1 MNPEL
6 TFTLPPYQTASG
18 IADMMAHI
26 MERYFTTTDEVE
38 TTDRVAEGVL
48 KAIITEALRVIAEP
62 CNYQARANIMWAGT
76 LAHNGICGCGRRED
90 WTSHGLEHEL
100 SAVYGVTHGAGLA
113 VVFPAWMTFM
123 AAHKPAKIAQ
133 FGHRVFGIP
142 VTGDN
147 RTDALSAVDALKAF
161 FLSIG
166 LPITMTQLG
175 IENPDIPL
183 LVKKFHEDKGL
194 PFGPYHPL
202 YPTDTEAVYRL
213 ML

>member
-1 MNPEL
+1 
-6 TFTLPPYQTASG
+6 
-18 IADMMAHI
+18 
-26 MERYFTTTDEVE
+26 
-38 TTDRVAEGVL
+38 
-48 KAIITEALRVIAEP
+48 
-62 CNYQARANIMWAGT
+62 
-76 LAHNGICGCGRRED
+76 
-90 WTSHGLEHEL
+90 
-100 SAVYGVTHGAGLA
+100 
-113 VVFPAWMTFM
+113 MTFM

-202 YPTDTEAVYRL
+202 YPTDTEAVYHL